1 MSFLRIYK
9 FSRSIYLL
17 ALILIFPLFS
27 CSGGDGGDLGD
38 GSAPSNAKLSWVAP
52 SEREDNSGLSLSEIA
67 GYRIYYG
74 TESGNYQSQI
84 DVNDG
89 SAVDAQIFGIPRGTY
104 YIALTTIDVDG
115 RESAYSAE
123 VIVTV

>member
-17 ALILIFPLFS
+17 ALILIFPLMS
-27 CSGGDGGDLGD
+27 CSGGDGGDLGSD
-38 GSAPSNAKLSWVAP
+38 LASPKLSWAAP

-89 SAVDAQIFGIPRGTY
+89 SAVDAQISGLPSGKY
-104 YIALTTIDVDG
+104 YIALTTVDVDG
-115 RESAYSAE
+115 RESAYSSE

>member
-17 ALILIFPLFS
+17 ALILIFPLIS
-27 CSGGDGGDLGD
+27 CSGGDGGSTLA
-38 GSAPSNAKLSWVAP
+38 SPALSWIAP
-52 SEREDNSGLSLSEIA
+52 SEREDGSGLSLSEIA
-67 GYRIYYG
+67 GYHIYYG
-74 TESGNYQSQI
+74 TESGNYQSKI

-89 SAVDAQIFGIPRGTY
+89 SAVDAQISGIPRGTY